1 MSSLALKY
9 LRSKI
14 QGKIKKDP
22 TSGKQAATTKIN
34 EQICLRKMEAQLRLV
49 KCTYEEQARPPVL
62 IATLALDE
70 MQPEWGGGG
79 GVCGGG
85 DRVGGTE
92 PGGRLGRRW
101 LQILAPHPQKTC
113 VPCVL
118 ALHNSTSSS
127 PSPPLPPQSQIN
139 TAELCCKPTTY
150 APGRREDSPRVI
162 SPVDDSAFAL
172 ILDPT
177 CRVATEPQMEDLGHL
192 THILGSSAPQST

>member
-70 MQPEWGGGG
+70 MQPEWGGGEEC
-79 GVCGGG
+79 VGGG
-85 DRVGGTE
+85 QSRGHGARGTA
-92 PGGRLGRRW
+92 W
-101 LQILAPHPQKTC
+101 TTVAPDSG
-113 VPCVL
+113 
-118 ALHNSTSSS
+118 A
-127 PSPPLPPQSQIN
+127 
-139 TAELCCKPTTY
+139 APT
-150 APGRREDSPRVI
+150 
-162 SPVDDSAFAL
+162 
-172 ILDPT
+172 
-177 CRVATEPQMEDLGHL
+177 EDLRPVRARLTQLHL
-192 THILGSSAPQST
+192 